1 MSCIKIEVWKRR
13 VSWGVE
19 GANPVI
25 GNNIRSV
32 GQRLGEGR
40 RQYIVQ
46 IWMIIKGTME
56 PVCLLVQNNLPD
68 FLHAW
73 P

>member
-1 MSCIKIEVWKRR
+1 MR
-13 VSWGVE
+13 VGKWNTEE

-25 GNNIRSV
+25 GNNIKSV
-32 GQRLGEGR
+32 GQRSVVGR

-46 IWMIIKGTME
+46 MWMIIKETME

-68 FLHAW
+68 YLHA
-73 P
+73 